1 MKKSTMMMWLVAFAS
16 LTSCKDGNN
25 KPNITFTVN
34 DSKEWKKEFTEKLSL
49 LGHRNWII
57 VADKAF
63 PQQTA
68 TGIEYMDTHEKIGPV
83 LEVVLAELKKAG
95 HVEPLIYQDKEL
107 QYLTD
112 GQSKGIDAFKTGI
125 TKIIGA
131 TPAQTILHDSVFTKL
146 DQSSK
151 LFKVL
156 VLKTD
161 ELLPY
166 TSVFIQ
172 LNCAYWNGDSEK
184 NLREKMGGNP

>member
-1 MKKSTMMMWLVAFAS
+1 MKTFAMIAGLAAFSWLTA
-16 LTSCKDGNN
+16 CKDGNN

-68 TGIEYMDTHEKIGPV
+68 AGIEYMDTHEKIAPV
-83 LEVVLAELKKAG
+83 VEVVLEELKKAG
-95 HVEPLIYQDKEL
+95 HVAPLIYQDKEL

-112 GQSKGIDAFKTGI
+112 GESKGIDAFKTGI
-125 TKIIGA
+125 GKIIGT
-131 TPAQTILHDSVFTKL
+131 TPAETILHDSVFTRL

-166 TSVFIQ
+166 TSVFMQ

-184 NLREKMGGNP
+184 KLREKMSTRP

>member
-1 MKKSTMMMWLVAFAS
+1 MIAGLAAFSWLTA
-16 LTSCKDGNN
+16 CKDGNN

-68 TGIEYMDTHEKIGPV
+68 AGIEYMDTHEKIAPV
-83 LEVVLAELKKAG
+83 VEVVLEELKKAG
-95 HVEPLIYQDKEL
+95 HVAPLIYQDKEL

-112 GQSKGIDAFKTGI
+112 GESKGIDAFKTGI
-125 TKIIGA
+125 GKIIGT
-131 TPAQTILHDSVFTKL
+131 TPAETILHDSVFTRL

-166 TSVFIQ
+166 TSVFMQ

-184 NLREKMGGNP
+184 KLREKMSARP